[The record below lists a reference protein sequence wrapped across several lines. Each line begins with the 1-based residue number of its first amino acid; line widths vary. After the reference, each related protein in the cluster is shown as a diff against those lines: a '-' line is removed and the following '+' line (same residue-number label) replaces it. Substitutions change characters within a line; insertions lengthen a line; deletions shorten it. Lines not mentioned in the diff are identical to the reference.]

1 MTVERGGFD
10 AVDASVSVR
19 VLDITCKYQQ
29 TVRHLAAGLLTPLD
43 LSLSP
48 QLRSKFEAVDASLS
62 VRVLDVT
69 CKYEH
74 YQQTVLSVIESKLY
88 STTETVIECH
98 RTNTSW
104 WL

>member
-1 MTVERGGFD
+1 MTVERGIF
-10 AVDASVSVR
+10 DASVSVR
-19 VLDITCKYQQ
+19 VLDVTCKYQQ
-29 TVRHLAAGLLTPLD
+29 TVRHLAVGLLNPLD
-43 LSLSP
+43 LSNSLSP
-48 QLRSKFEAVDASLS
+48 QSRSRFEAVDASVS

-74 YQQTVLSVIESKLY
+74 YQQTAPSVIETKLY

-104 WL
+104 WV